1 MVSDS
6 PYGRYKTRVILLH
19 MMVIKIGGIL
29 SKANDP
35 TISKNLK
42 ATSLE
47 LLNITRNLSA
57 TLVKDRIL
65 EIPV

>member
-1 MVSDS
+1 
-6 PYGRYKTRVILLH
+6 